1 MTKVKYELE
10 FPVHASPNMLYQ
22 YLATPSGLQEWFAD
36 KVNSRGKV
44 MTFTWDDS
52 DEEAKI
58 VAKKTNERIK
68 FKWIESEGDESYF
81 EFRIEVDS
89 LTKDV
94 SIMVTDFADDEDEVE
109 EAKML
114 WENQIEQLKHNIG
127 A

>member
-68 FKWIESEGDESYF
+68 FKWTESEGDESYF

>member
-36 KVNSRGKV
+36 KVNSRGKI

-58 VAKKTNERIK
+58 IAKKTNERIK
-68 FKWIESEGDESYF
+68 LKWAESEGDDSYF
-81 EFRIEVDS
+81 EFRIEVDP

-94 SIMVTDFADDEDEVE
+94 AIMITDFADDEDEVE

-114 WENQIEQLKHNIG
+114 WENQIDQLKHTIG